1 MNHKYDMLALIQD
14 TTHTPGPWKA
24 TPLDPYR
31 QYSLTDN
38 EGNEIA
44 RVLRADRS
52 EYAVINERE
61 TRLNASLIAAAPD
74 LLEALRFMTAFA
86 ALHCPAIGC
95 NADEGPLVDILLDLT
110 DGHEGD
116 NGCLAETIEMA
127 RAAISKATTTHKEK
141 THTCGACGEPCFPS
155 GPARGCSCD

>member
-24 TPLDPYR
+24 APLDPYR
-31 QYSLTDN
+31 QYTLTDN

-44 RVLRADRS
+44 RVLRADQS

-61 TRLNASLIAAAPD
+61 TRLNARLIAAAPD
-74 LLEALRFMTAFA
+74 LLA
-86 ALHCPAIGC
+86 ALQAI
-95 NADEGPLVDILLDLT
+95 AVASPLLPSLRAI
-110 DGHEGD
+110 
-116 NGCLAETIEMA
+116 AIE
-127 RAAISKATTTHKEK
+127 AIDKATTTQEEK

-155 GPARGCSCD
+155 GPTRGCSCDGPGYQE